1 MAGCY
6 RINAKYSQLLPVSH
20 FPLSLASDVQNPSS
34 FYGKSLPPS
43 FPGGLIP
50 ASIVSTQCSYLISGL
65 SLAIVPNR
73 MHRVVLHMQY
83 YTGCWGCVCV
93 SFFFPLNFLC
103 AAVGLAWK
111 SCGNCTVCKGSWCLK
126 DCNQLTSE
134 LGFFS
139 TGCLLKEANGRYF
152 HEEGM

>member
-20 FPLSLASDVQNPSS
+20 FPLSLASDVQNLSS
-34 FYGKSLPPS
+34 FYGKSLLPS

-50 ASIVSTQCSYLISGL
+50 ASIVSTQCIYLISGL
-65 SLAIVPNR
+65 SLAIVPNH
-73 MHRVVLHMQY
+73 MHRVVLHVQY
-83 YTGCWGCVCV
+83 CTGCWEGGVL
-93 SFFFPLNFLC
+93 FFPLNFLC

-126 DCNQLTSE
+126 HCNQLTSE
-134 LGFFS
+134 LVFFS
-139 TGCLLKEANGRYF
+139 TGCLLKEAKGRYF
-152 HEEGM
+152 YEEGM